1 MWLWLSEYR
10 PHVCRDPGLQKRELD
25 PLELGLQAV
34 VRGLVWVLGM
44 ECGFFGTPGSA
55 PDSGAV
61 SLAPAAFLLRRG
73 NQPVITLDGRS
84 ADLWFPPPPHAND
97 THISFLTLLAKQ
109 GTALPAPQKLMAKAL
124 VANQHSA

>member
-10 PHVCRDPGLQKRELD
+10 PHVCRYPGLQKRELD
-25 PLELGLQAV
+25 PLELGLQTV

-44 ECGFFGTPGSA
+44 ECGLFVTPGST

-73 NQPVITLDGRS
+73 NQHVRWKNRRP
-84 ADLWFPPPPHAND
+84 
-97 THISFLTLLAKQ
+97 
-109 GTALPAPQKLMAKAL
+109 L
-124 VANQHSA
+124 VPTPIPC